1 METYSHLYP
10 NKQIE
15 VANQLDELI
24 LYIGNNMATA
34 VGYKKAL
41 QCSHFV
47 ATKKQ
52 ESRKALY
59 FQGFPGLRYT

>member
-15 VANQLDELI
+15 VANQLDE
-24 LYIGNNMATA
+24 YNMATA

-47 ATKKQ
+47 ASQKQ